1 MRLFYLQ
8 NELGNRVPLNNEPN
22 NLLAN
27 APQNGGIFLTEPE
40 GLGLEFGDTFADIG
54 EGFFRMVSKKHNQR
68 VIGGKL
74 NFIVKPYEMF
84 NAFVNWCIAAK
95 DLYFVYNPY
104 GTEFYIH
111 VEIESLQKTEMNQL
125 GYMEVPI
132 RLKYLSPWYVPSPA
146 VITMLGEDVTGFT
159 FGDDETEGSQ
169 LDGTDVLIGSMAE
182 AYASEIEAYGHLPA
196 AVKITLK
203 GIASNPVFR
212 LVGKETGIEYGRCA
226 IEKSFGSET
235 TIELSTMYENSYV
248 KSIDLL
254 GNETDLLPFVD
265 LTTDPFFKV
274 PLTEDCILNI
284 TDADSLSGQVDGRI
298 YYYYRSV

>member
-8 NELGNRVPLNNEPN
+8 NELGRRIPLNNEPN

-84 NAFVNWCIAAK
+84 NAFINWCILAK
-95 DLYFVYNPY
+95 ELYFIYNPY
-104 GTEFYIH
+104 GTEYYIH
-111 VEIESLQKTEMNQL
+111 VEIESIQKTEMNQL

-132 RLKYLSPWYVPSPA
+132 KLKYLSPWYIPSPA
-146 VITMLGEDVTGFT
+146 TITMLGEDVTGFT
-159 FGDDETEGSQ
+159 FGEDQTTGSR
-169 LDGTDVLIGSMAE
+169 LDGTDVLIGSKAE
-182 AYASEIEAYGHLPA
+182 AYASDISPYGHLPA
-196 AVKITLK
+196 AIKITFK
-203 GIASNPVFR
+203 GITSNPVFR
-212 LVGKETGIEYGRCA
+212 LIGKETGIEYGRCT
-226 IEKSFGSET
+226 IHKSFGEQT

-254 GNETDLLPFVD
+254 GNETDLLQYID

-274 PLTEDCILNI
+274 PLTEECVLNI

>member
-235 TIELSTMYENSYV
+235 TIELFMIN
-248 KSIDLL
+248 LNL
-254 GNETDLLPFVD
+254 F
-265 LTTDPFFKV
+265 
-274 PLTEDCILNI
+274 ILQI
-284 TDADSLSGQVDGRI
+284 LYTSGSPI
-298 YYYYRSV
+298 FLF